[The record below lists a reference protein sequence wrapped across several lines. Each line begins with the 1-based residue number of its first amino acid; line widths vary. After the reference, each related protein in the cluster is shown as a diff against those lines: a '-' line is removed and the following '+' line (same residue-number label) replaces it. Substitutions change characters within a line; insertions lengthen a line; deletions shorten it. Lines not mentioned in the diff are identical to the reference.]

1 MMVYTAQFLAV
12 AAAIL
17 PSAVLGQNNQ
27 TYANY
32 SSQSQPD
39 LYPQT
44 LATLDL
50 SFPDC
55 VNGPLKDNIV
65 CNTSANY
72 VDRAEGL
79 IKLFTL
85 EELINNTQNSGPG
98 VPRLGL
104 PPYQVWSE
112 GLHGLDRANF
122 TKSGDEWKW
131 ATSFPMPIL
140 SMAALN
146 RTLIN
151 QIASI
156 IATQARAFNN
166 VGRYGLDAY
175 APNINGFRSPL
186 WGRGQETPGE
196 DANFLSSS
204 YAYEYITGLQGG
216 VDPDHLKIAATAK
229 HFAGY
234 DLENWGG
241 NSRLGFDAKITQ
253 QDLSEYYTPQ
263 FLAASRYAKARS
275 FMCSYNS
282 VNGVPS
288 CSSSF
293 LLQTLLR
300 ESWDF
305 PEYGYVSS
313 DCDAVFNVFNPHDYA
328 SNQSAAA
335 ADSLRAGTDIDCG
348 QTYPWH
354 LNQSFIEGSVTR
366 SEIERSIIRLY
377 SNLVKLGYFDGNASE
392 YRQLGWNDVV
402 TTDAWNISY
411 EAAVEGIVLLKN
423 DGVLPLS
430 KNVKS
435 VALVGPWA
443 NATEQLQGN
452 YFGTAPYLITPLQGA
467 RDAGYKVNYAFG
479 TGISGNT
486 TEGFADALNAA
497 KMSDVIVYLGG
508 IDNTIEAE
516 GTDRMNVTWPGNQL
530 DLIQQLSQTGK
541 PLVVLQ
547 MGGGQVDS
555 SSLKA
560 NSKVGALVWGGY
572 PGQSGGT
579 AIFDILSGKRAPA
592 GRLVSTQYPAEYAV
606 QFPATDMNL
615 RPDGASNPGQTY
627 MWYTGTPVYD
637 FGYGLFYTTFKETA
651 TKLGSSSF
659 DISQIISSP
668 RPSSYEYSELV
679 PFVNVTATIK
689 NTGKIASPYTAML
702 FANTTNAGPAPYP
715 NKWLVGYDR
724 LPIIEPGKSADLVI
738 PVPIGAIARVD
749 ENGNRVVYPGDYQ
762 LALNVER
769 SVVWDIKLTGDPV
782 TIENWPLDEQQI
794 KPDSS

>member
-1 MMVYTAQFLAV
+1 MVYTTQFLALV
-12 AAAIL
+12 AAML
-17 PSAVLGQNNQ
+17 PSAVLAQNNQ

-44 LATLDL
+44 LATLKL

-65 CNTSANY
+65 CDTSANY

-79 IKLFTL
+79 IALFTL

-104 PPYQVWSE
+104 PPHQVWSE

-122 TKSGDEWKW
+122 AKSGDEWAW

-241 NSRLGFDAKITQ
+241 NSRLGFDASITQ

-300 ESWDF
+300 ENWDF

-313 DCDAVFNVFNPHDYA
+313 DCDAVYNVFNPHGYA

-366 SEIERSIIRLY
+366 GEIERSIVRLY
-377 SNLVKLGYFDGNASE
+377 SNLVKLGYFDGDKSE

-435 VALVGPWA
+435 IALVGPWA
-443 NATEQLQGN
+443 NATKQLQGN
-452 YFGTAPYLITPLQGA
+452 YYGTAPYLVTPLQGA
-467 RDAGYKVNYAFG
+467 SEAGYKVNYALG
-479 TGISGNT
+479 TNISGNT
-486 TEGFADALNAA
+486 TEGFADALSAA
-497 KMSDVIVYLGG
+497 KKSDVIVYLGG

-555 SSLKA
+555 SSIKA
-560 NSKVGALVWGGY
+560 NSKINALVWGGY
-572 PGQSGGT
+572 PGQSGGK

-592 GRLVSTQYPAEYAV
+592 GRLVSTQYPAEYAT
-606 QFPATDMNL
+606 QFPATDMKL
-615 RPDGASNPGQTY
+615 RSDGASNPGQTY
-627 MWYTGTPVYD
+627 IWYTGTPVYD
-637 FGYGLFYTTFKETA
+637 FGYGLFYTSFKETA
-651 TKLGSSSF
+651 KKSGSSSF
-659 DISQIISSP
+659 DISEIVSSP
-668 RPSSYEYSELV
+668 RSPSYEYSELV

-689 NTGKIASPYTAML
+689 NTGKTASPYTAML

-724 LPIIEPGKSADLVI
+724 LASIEPGKSADLI
-738 PVPIGAIARVD
+738 IAVPIGAIARVD
-749 ENGNRVVYPGDYQ
+749 ENGNRIVYPGDYQ
-762 LALNVER
+762 LALNVDR
-769 SVVWDIKLTGDPV
+769 SVVWDIKLTGDAV
-782 TIENWPLDEQQI
+782 TIENWPSDEQEI

>member
-1 MMVYTAQFLAV
+1 MVYTTQFLAL

-17 PSAVLGQNNQ
+17 SKAVLAQNNQ

-44 LATLDL
+44 LAHLNF

-55 VNGPLKDNIV
+55 INGPLKDNIV
-65 CNTSANY
+65 CDTSANY

-79 IKLFTL
+79 IALFTL
-85 EELINNTQNSGPG
+85 EELINNTQNTAPG

-112 GLHGLDRANF
+112 ALHGLDRANF
-122 TKSGDEWKW
+122 ATSGDEWTW

-151 QIASI
+151 QIAGI
-156 IATQARAFNN
+156 IGTQARAFNN
-166 VGRYGLDAY
+166 AGRYGLDAY

-216 VDPDHLKIAATAK
+216 VDPDHLKVVATAK

-241 NSRLGFDAKITQ
+241 NSRLGFDASITQ
-253 QDLSEYYTPQ
+253 QDLAEYYTPQ

-300 ESWDF
+300 DNWDF

-313 DCDAVFNVFNPHDYA
+313 DCDAVYNVFNPHGYA

-335 ADSLRAGTDIDCG
+335 ANSLRAGTDIDCG
-348 QTYPWH
+348 QTYPWN

-366 SEIERSIIRLY
+366 GEIERSIVRLY
-377 SNLVKLGYFDGNASE
+377 SNLVKLGYFDGDKSE

-423 DGVLPLS
+423 DGILPLS
-430 KNVKS
+430 KHVKS
-435 VALVGPWA
+435 IALIGPWA

-452 YFGTAPYLITPLQGA
+452 YYGTAPYLITPLQGA
-467 RDAGYKVNYAFG
+467 SDAGYKVNYALG
-479 TGISGNT
+479 TNILGNT
-486 TEGFADALNAA
+486 TEGFTDALSAA
-497 KMSDVIVYLGG
+497 KKSDVIVYLGG

-530 DLIQQLSQTGK
+530 DLIEQLSQTGK

-555 SSLKA
+555 SSIKA
-560 NSKVGALVWGGY
+560 NSKVNALVWGGY

-579 AIFDILSGKRAPA
+579 AIFDILSGNRAPA
-592 GRLVSTQYPAEYAV
+592 GRLVTTQYPAEYAT

-637 FGYGLFYTTFKETA
+637 FGYGLFYTIFKET
-651 TKLGSSSF
+651 TQKLGSSSF
-659 DISQIISSP
+659 DISEIVAAPRSP
-668 RPSSYEYSELV
+668 SYEYSELV
-679 PFVNVTATIK
+679 PFVNITATIK
-689 NTGKIASPYTAML
+689 NTGKTASPYTAML

-724 LPIIEPGKSADLVI
+724 LASIEPGKSADLVI

-749 ENGNRVVYPGDYQ
+749 ENGNRIVYPGDYQ

-769 SVVWDIKLTGDPV
+769 SVVWDIKLTGDAV
-782 TIENWPLDEQQI
+782 TIENWPLDEQEIQ
-794 KPDSS
+794 PDSN

>member
-1 MMVYTAQFLAV
+1 
-12 AAAIL
+12 
-17 PSAVLGQNNQ
+17 
-27 TYANY
+27 
-32 SSQSQPD
+32 
-39 LYPQT
+39 
-44 LATLDL
+44 
-50 SFPDC
+50 
-55 VNGPLKDNIV
+55 
-65 CNTSANY
+65 
-72 VDRAEGL
+72 
-79 IKLFTL
+79 
-85 EELINNTQNSGPG
+85 
-98 VPRLGL
+98 
-104 PPYQVWSE
+104 
-112 GLHGLDRANF
+112 
-122 TKSGDEWKW
+122 
-131 ATSFPMPIL
+131 
-140 SMAALN
+140 MAALN

-151 QIASI
+151 QIAGI
-156 IATQARAFNN
+156 IGTQARAFNN

-216 VDPDHLKIAATAK
+216 VDPEHLKIAATAK

-241 NSRLGFDAKITQ
+241 NSRLGFDASITQ
-253 QDLSEYYTPQ
+253 QDLAEYYTPQ

-300 ESWDF
+300 ENWDF

-313 DCDAVFNVFNPHDYA
+313 DCDAVYNVFNPHGYA

-366 SEIERSIIRLY
+366 GEIERSIIRLY
-377 SNLVKLGYFDGNASE
+377 SNLVKLGYFDGDKSE
-392 YRQLGWNDVV
+392 YRQLGWKDVV

-423 DGVLPLS
+423 DGVLPLG

-435 VALVGPWA
+435 IALIGPWA

-452 YFGTAPYLITPLQGA
+452 YYGKAPYLITPLQGA
-467 RDAGYKVNYAFG
+467 GDAGYKVNYALG
-479 TGISGNT
+479 TNITGNT
-486 TEGFADALNAA
+486 TEGFADAISAA
-497 KMSDVIVYLGG
+497 KKSDIVVYLGG

-516 GTDRMNVTWPGNQL
+516 GTDRLNVTWPGNQL
-530 DLIQQLSQTGK
+530 DLIQQLGQTGK

-555 SSLKA
+555 SSIKS
-560 NSKVGALVWGGY
+560 NSKVNALVWGGY
-572 PGQSGGT
+572 PGQSGGK

-592 GRLVSTQYPAEYAV
+592 GRLVTTQYPAEYAT

-627 MWYTGTPVYD
+627 KWYTGTPVYD
-637 FGYGLFYTTFKETA
+637 FGYGLFYT
-651 TKLGSSSF
+651 
-659 DISQIISSP
+659 
-668 RPSSYEYSELV
+668 
-679 PFVNVTATIK
+679 
-689 NTGKIASPYTAML
+689 
-702 FANTTNAGPAPYP
+702 
-715 NKWLVGYDR
+715 
-724 LPIIEPGKSADLVI
+724 
-738 PVPIGAIARVD
+738 
-749 ENGNRVVYPGDYQ
+749 
-762 LALNVER
+762 
-769 SVVWDIKLTGDPV
+769 
-782 TIENWPLDEQQI
+782 
-794 KPDSS
+794 